1 MLVWGG
7 QTYNGS
13 YIYRQDGGLYDPA
26 TDKWT
31 TTSLAGAPA
40 GRGWFAYAWTGA
52 DLIVWSGCTT
62 QGTFCT
68 GGALDGGRY
77 NPGTDLWTP
86 INLASAPAPRHQLT
100 SVWTGSQLI
109 VWGGTDW
116 SGFFLPTTG
125 GVYTPAP

>member
-1 MLVWGG
+1 MLIWGG

-31 TTSLAGAPA
+31 ATTLNGAPA
-40 GRGWFAYAWTGA
+40 GRGWFGNVWTGS

-68 GGALDGGRY
+68 GGTVTGGRY
-77 NPGTDLWTP
+77 DPASDLWTP
-86 INLASAPAPRHQLT
+86 ISTVSAPAARNELRA
-100 SVWTGSQLI
+100 VWTGSQMI
-109 VWGGTDW
+109 VWGGQDW
-116 SGFFLPTTG
+116 SGFFLITTG
-125 GVYTPAP
+125 GVYTPGP